1 MLWQVRI
8 QLTTLGLWD
17 LRAAS
22 CATATLDERRNG
34 KYLFHIQY
42 PRAQKHPGS
51 NPRLYDHEAP
61 GQPTTPESAREAQ
74 YAARPE
80 PAASRFK
87 SQSRDLIPPTG
98 AHWCCG
104 R

>member
-34 KYLFHIQY
+34 KYFFHIQ
-42 PRAQKHPGS
+42 KNPG
-51 NPRLYDHEAP
+51 PEAP
-61 GQPTTPESAREAQ
+61 GIK
-74 YAARPE
+74 
-80 PAASRFK
+80 PA
-87 SQSRDLIPPTG
+87 PV
-98 AHWCCG
+98 
-104 R
+104 